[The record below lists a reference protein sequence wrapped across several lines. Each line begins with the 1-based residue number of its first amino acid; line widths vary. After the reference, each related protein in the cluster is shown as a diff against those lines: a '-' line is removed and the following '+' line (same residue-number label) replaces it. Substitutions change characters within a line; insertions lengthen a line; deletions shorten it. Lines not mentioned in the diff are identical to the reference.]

1 MGGLPSHKIDA
12 RCFRILPYTH
22 GDELFV
28 DLQQIIP
35 TPEAAQFMI
44 GMATKEIE
52 EKTVKAV
59 QAPRHSLRREFWTQA
74 LEQFRAAGL
83 SRYATISPSQDHWL
97 NSGTG
102 MSGTTFTLIF
112 SKSEARVEVGITR
125 GERDENKWIFDRLHE
140 KRSEFEARFGASL
153 EWLRLD
159 EKKASRIVCSQP
171 FEGYDR
177 ENWPAMTGWMID
189 HMKRLQD
196 TFTEP
201 LAVLNRQMKADGIVV
216 IDD

>member
-1 MGGLPSHKIDA
+1 
-12 RCFRILPYTH
+12 
-22 GDELFV
+22 
-28 DLQQIIP
+28 
-35 TPEAAQFMI
+35 
-44 GMATKEIE
+44 
-52 EKTVKAV
+52 
-59 QAPRHSLRREFWTQA
+59 
-74 LEQFRAAGL
+74 
-83 SRYATISPSQDHWL
+83 
-97 NSGTG
+97 

-125 GERDENKWIFDRLHE
+125 GEREENKWVFDRLHE
-140 KRSEFEARFGASL
+140 RRSELEARFGASL

-159 EKKASRIVCSQP
+159 EKKAARIVCSQP

-177 ENWPAMTGWMID
+177 ENWPAMTAWMID
-189 HMKRLQD
+189 HMQRLQD